1 MTLHVSGMTVAA
13 TVLLLIICFILPI
26 ALYYFFYKFVD
37 GRGKVLGVGA
47 AAFFAGGFVLE
58 MTAQHIVYLFTD
70 MSANIPVNLVYN
82 FIFSPILFVLANYLA
97 MRLFGGEMKTTG
109 DALTYSTG
117 YTGLQNM
124 LMVGFAELI
133 NFINLLSVNGMG
145 SIVVVSDADYASY
158 SDLVSAS
165 NLLSETTFNHMQ
177 NLCDR
182 PISYLLIMCVDRLFI
197 MAAYAAILL
206 VVWLAV
212 RKKGG
217 TPLLAVALGM
227 KIIIAVPAVLGDINV
242 IESMWILMPM
252 AFAATVAVW
261 VIAIFC
267 RKKFIDNTDVV
278 YVRRRR

>member
-133 NFINLLSVNGMG
+133 NFINLLSVNGM
-145 SIVVVSDADYASY
+145 
-158 SDLVSAS
+158 
-165 NLLSETTFNHMQ
+165 
-177 NLCDR
+177 
-182 PISYLLIMCVDRLFI
+182 
-197 MAAYAAILL
+197 
-206 VVWLAV
+206 
-212 RKKGG
+212 
-217 TPLLAVALGM
+217 
-227 KIIIAVPAVLGDINV
+227 
-242 IESMWILMPM
+242 
-252 AFAATVAVW
+252 
-261 VIAIFC
+261 
-267 RKKFIDNTDVV
+267 
-278 YVRRRR
+278 